1 MKIRY
6 GEITKDVLLMLAIAG
21 GFAVAAT
28 SPFFL
33 INVTRA
39 IVRQKK
45 YDKKYK
51 DFKEKV
57 LAQSLSG
64 LNKNKII
71 IIKEKE
77 GKFTVELAERGKK
90 VVKEILF
97 DNMQIEK
104 QKIWDKKW
112 RIVIFD
118 IPERKGRQAR
128 NAMRW
133 KLQKMG
139 FFQLQKSV
147 WVCPYP
153 CEKEIQLVCEV
164 FKINPFVNI
173 VIAEQIY
180 NDGNLKKYFKLY

>member
-51 DFKEKV
+51 DFKEK
-57 LAQSLSG
+57 
-64 LNKNKII
+64 
-71 IIKEKE
+71 
-77 GKFTVELAERGKK
+77 
-90 VVKEILF
+90 IL
-97 DNMQIEK
+97 
-104 QKIWDKKW
+104 DKKW

-173 VIAEQIY
+173 VTAEQIY

>member
-77 GKFTVELAERGKK
+77 GKFTVELTER
-90 VVKEILF
+90 E
-97 DNMQIEK
+97 
-104 QKIWDKKW
+104 
-112 RIVIFD
+112 
-118 IPERKGRQAR
+118 GRQAR

-147 WVCPYP
+147 WVCPHP

-173 VIAEQIY
+173 VTAEQIY

>member
-112 RIVIFD
+112 RIVICD

-173 VIAEQIY
+173 T
-180 NDGNLKKYFKLY
+180 LS